1 MKFYLIIYSSFDVC
15 GNWEEDLCPPP
26 CCGHQS
32 HRVGRDIDIA
42 TRVVNQQGQQIGWVN
57 WRMLRRIVEE
67 DLRIGRI
74 RQEGDHYHLR
84 VGR

>member
-1 MKFYLIIYSSFDVC
+1 LKFYLIIYGGFDVC

-32 HRVGRDIDIA
+32 HRIGRDIDIA

-57 WRMLRRIVEE
+57 SILLRRIVSWVGGAF
-67 DLRIGRI
+67 RP
-74 RQEGDHYHLR
+74 EGDHYHIR
-84 VGR
+84 F